1 MVHLKGG
8 RALPACNVPQP
19 CRIVTRAGRQCLS
32 VGAKC
37 NTGDNIRVSLEDTTF
52 RITVR
57 VAVRVIC
64 NVKGTVRL
72 RVRDYGS
79 SEDQRYAATYKH
91 DQRVTTQSGLLE

>member
-1 MVHLKGG
+1 MVHLEGG
-8 RALPACNVPQP
+8 RALAACNVPQP
-19 CRIVTRAGRQCLS
+19 CRIVFRAGRQCLS

-37 NTGDNIRVSLEDTTF
+37 NTGDPMRVSLEDTTF

-57 VAVRVIC
+57 VAVRVMC

-79 SEDQRYAATYKH
+79 SED
-91 DQRVTTQSGLLE
+91 